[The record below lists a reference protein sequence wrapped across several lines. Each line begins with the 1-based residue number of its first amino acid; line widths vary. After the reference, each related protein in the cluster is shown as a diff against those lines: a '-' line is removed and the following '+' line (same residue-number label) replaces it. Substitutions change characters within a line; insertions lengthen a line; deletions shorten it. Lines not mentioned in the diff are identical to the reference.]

1 MFFLLW
7 TGLDFDPFVG
17 HLKFSLQNG
26 GLLFKG
32 GGNETLEV
40 LYRCKALSRV
50 ARTMFVFWGN
60 IFGEATNKLCFVGF
74 FFFLVGFFVFVF
86 FCLLFL
92 PFLSFPVA
100 EGLAVPVATLCIVLD
115 GC

>member
-60 IFGEATNKLCFVGF
+60 IFGEATNKLLCFVGF
-74 FFFLVGFFVFVF
+74 FFFVSFFSLSSLS
-86 FCLLFL
+86 LLQKALQSQLQHYALF
-92 PFLSFPVA
+92 
-100 EGLAVPVATLCIVLD
+100 
-115 GC
+115 

>member
-60 IFGEATNKLCFVGF
+60 IFGEATNKLLCFVGF
-74 FFFLVGFFVFVF
+74 FF